1 MQNTIDLLLKHNE
14 LKIIDDELDIEL
26 EIPHI
31 AYIEVKKEDSKAL
44 LFTKPVCKRN
54 GKKFKIPV
62 LMNVFGSF
70 KRLTLLAPDSEIIA
84 KEIESF
90 LKLSPPKTFIE
101 KILKIKQLF
110 VLRYVLPQK
119 VNKALWKDNIF
130 LGENVNLFN
139 LPILKTWER
148 DGGAFITMGQVY
160 TTSLDGN
167 IKNLGMYRLQ
177 VYDKNHLGLHSQI
190 HKDSTHFFNEYK
202 KANKKMPIA
211 IGIGGDPLY
220 TWCGQAPLPYGMYE
234 LALYGLIRKQNPK
247 VCKCNTN
254 DLMVPYDCDIVIE
267 GFINPDILK
276 DEGPFGDHTGFYT
289 PIEPYPVIE
298 VTSISYKNNPIYLAT
313 VVGKPPLEDKYM
325 GYMTE
330 RVFLPLLKTT
340 NSFLL
345 DYCMPENGVFHNLIL
360 AKIDCKY
367 PNHAKQIMHSFWGI
381 GQMSFVKHII
391 FLPKD
396 SPALNDYHKVSE
408 FILNHLDIND
418 LVISKG
424 ICDALDHSSPDY
436 ASGGKLGIDCTMEVE
451 SKQDIEILDD
461 DELFKKIHS
470 NFDEIVDLRQYF
482 THTKN
487 PITLISVNKQSRVLE
502 HIDAFN
508 PSHCR
513 IVFVLDAKDNDL
525 SNLYMCIWRI
535 TNNID
540 ALRDILVKDG
550 VVLIDA
556 TAKGKLENHSR
567 EWPCDVTCT
576 PSVIEHLVNIG
587 VIKRDEELWKKYQIF

>member
-14 LKIIDDELDIEL
+14 LRIIKEELDIEL

-31 AYIEVKKEDSKAL
+31 AFIEAKKEDSKAL
-44 LFTKPVCKRN
+44 LFTNPVCKKT
-54 GKKFKIPV
+54 GKKFEIPV
-62 LMNVFGSF
+62 LMNIFGSF
-70 KRLTLLAPDSEIIA
+70 KRLAIFGLNSEEIA
-84 KEIESF
+84 KEIESY
-90 LKLSPPKTFIE
+90 LKLSPPKSFIE
-101 KILKIKQLF
+101 KIQKIRSLLA
-110 VLRYVLPQK
+110 LRYIFPK
-119 VNKALWKDNIF
+119 KTKKALWRDRVF
-130 LGENVNLFN
+130 LNENVDLFS

-148 DGGAFITMGQVY
+148 DAGRFITMGQVY
-160 TTSLDGN
+160 STSLDGN

-177 VYDKNHLGLHSQI
+177 VYDKNHLGFHTQI

-202 KANKKMPIA
+202 QANKKMPVTIC
-211 IGIGGDPLY
+211 IGGDPLY
-220 TWCGQAPLPYGMYE
+220 TWCAQAPLPYGMYE
-234 LALYGLIRKQNPK
+234 LSLYGLIRKKNPR

-254 DLMVPYDCDIVIE
+254 DLFVPYDCDIVIE
-267 GFINPDILK
+267 GFVDVDRLK

-289 PIEPYPVIE
+289 PIEPYPVIK
-298 VTSISYKNNPIYLAT
+298 VTSISHKNNPIFLAT

-345 DYCMPENGVFHNLIL
+345 DYYMPENGVFHNLIL

-367 PNHAKQIMHSFWGI
+367 PHHAKQIMHSFWGV
-381 GQMSFVKHII
+381 GQMSFVKHAI
-391 FLPKD
+391 FVPKD
-396 SPALNDYHKVSE
+396 SPPLNNHYEISE
-408 FILNHLDIND
+408 FILNHLDIDD
-418 LVISKG
+418 LIISKG

-451 SKQDIEILDD
+451 SKNKLEILPDNN
-461 DELFKKIHS
+461 LLQKI
-470 NFDEIVDLRQYF
+470 NYDEIVDLKQYF

-487 PITLISVNKQSRVLE
+487 PITLISINKKSRVLE
-502 HIDAFN
+502 HIEAF
-508 PSHCR
+508 PALHCR
-513 IVFVLDAKDNDL
+513 IIFVLDSKDNDL

-540 ALRDILVKDG
+540 AQRDILVKNG

-556 TAKGKLENHSR
+556 TAKGILENHKR
-567 EWPCDVTCT
+567 EWSLDVTCT
-576 PSVIEHLVNIG
+576 RSVVEHLVNIG
-587 VIKRDEELWKKYQIF
+587 VIDRDEELWKKYQIF